1 MYYLMGAQPAFLKL
15 VTKKK
20 KRKKNQYAAW
30 LKVSP

>member
-20 KRKKNQYAAW
+20 KEKKNRKKHG
-30 LKVSP
+30 